1 MRTGLTA
8 LALAILILFAP
19 TAARAEWYGTAHNGA
34 TCMPY
39 PHAPTTAMPY
49 QSFLFGFRNMA
60 FCHIVIPDTWMLD
73 QLSYVLYT
81 VNQGG
86 ANPMR
91 ISLCVTDAY
100 GGAPTCGSERTT
112 GPGLNVS
119 WVALPAALPSGAT
132 LAYLW
137 VRFPPGDVSRV
148 FEFAP
153 AFFRP

>member
-1 MRTGLTA
+1 MRTGLAA
-8 LALAILILFAP
+8 LVLAILILFAP

-34 TCMPY
+34 TCIPY
-39 PHAPTTAMPY
+39 PHASTTAVPY
-49 QSFLFGFRNMA
+49 QSFLYGFRNMA
-60 FCHIVIPDTWMLD
+60 FCHIVIPNTWMLD

-86 ANPMR
+86 PNPMR

-112 GPGLNVS
+112 GPGLNVN
-119 WVALPAALPSGAT
+119 WVTLPAPLPGGAS
-132 LAYLW
+132 LAYLQ
-137 VRFPPGDVSRV
+137 VIFPAGEVSRV

-153 AFFRP
+153 AFYRP

>member
-8 LALAILILFAP
+8 LVLAILILFAP

-34 TCMPY
+34 TCIPY
-39 PHAPTTAMPY
+39 PQAATTAVPY

-60 FCHIVIPDTWMLD
+60 FCHIVIPNTWTLD

-81 VNQGG
+81 VYQGG
-86 ANPMR
+86 GQPMR

-100 GGAPTCGSERTT
+100 GGTPACGSERTT
-112 GPGLNVS
+112 DPGLNVN
-119 WVALPAALPSGAT
+119 WVALPAPLPAGAS
-132 LAYLW
+132 LAYLQ
-137 VRFPPGDVSRV
+137 VMFPAGEVSRV
-148 FEFAP
+148 FEFVP